1 MRNKTYEL
9 YITKNNVTGCVYG
22 GKHSY
27 TNKRGVYLGSGFR
40 LKRAFK
46 KYGKENFSVRI
57 LRLKLASEEDMNA
70 REIRLI
76 RLLKYVFKDKCY
88 NIHRGGSG
96 GDYYKYL
103 TPEERL
109 KVNLRISES
118 KKLQYSRGETDAQK
132 LGRTKQS
139 IKLKEKNK
147 NDSEFYNTMK
157 IKLQE
162 KGKRLS
168 ERIKQTG
175 LTEKEVLRNKKRSEL
190 GIYRITFEIRLP
202 DGCSYIET
210 LNSKKFKEK
219 YKTDDSVFAKL
230 RKDSYYKI
238 TKIQHKTKHKF
249 PLGTEFIQIKN

>member
-9 YITKNNVTGCVYG
+9 YITKNNITGGVYG

-27 TNKRGVYLGSGFR
+27 LNKRGLYLGSGFR

-57 LRLKLASEEDMNA
+57 LRLQLTSEADMNIK
-70 REIRLI
+70 EIRLI
-76 RLLKYVFKDKCY
+76 RLLKYIFKDKCY

-103 TPEERL
+103 TPEER
-109 KVNLRISES
+109 KEVNLRISIS
-118 KKLQYSRGETDAQK
+118 KKLQYSKGETVAQQA
-132 LGRTKQS
+132 GRKKQS
-139 IKLKEKNK
+139 ATLKEKNK
-147 NDSEFYNTMK
+147 NDSEFYNNMK
-157 IKLQE
+157 IKLIE

-168 ERIKQTG
+168 ERIKLTG
-175 LTEKEVLRNKKRSEL
+175 LTEKELQRNKKRSDL
-190 GIYRITFEIRLP
+190 GVYRVTYEVRLP
-202 DGCSYIET
+202 DGYSYTET
-210 LNSKKFKEK
+210 LSSKKFKEK

-230 RKDSYYKI
+230 RKNNYYKV
-238 TKIQHKTKHKF
+238 TKIQFNTKHNF

>member
-9 YITKNNVTGCVYG
+9 YITKNIITGCVYG

-27 TNKRGVYLGSGFR
+27 SNKRGMYLGSGFR

-46 KYGKENFSVRI
+46 KYGKDNFSVRI

-76 RLLKYVFKDKCY
+76 RLLKYIFKDKCY

-109 KVNLRISES
+109 KVNLRISQS

-132 LGRTKQS
+132 LGHKKQS
-139 IKLKEKNK
+139 TTLKEKNK
-147 NDSEFYNTMK
+147 NDLEYRERMLD
-157 IKLQE
+157 IWRR
-162 KGKRLS
+162 KGRVLS
-168 ERIKQTG
+168 DRVTAHGLTAKELERNLNNGIKQTRLYNILISYPSG
-175 LTEKEVLRNKKRSEL
+175 NSET
-190 GIYRITFEIRLP
+190 ITI
-202 DGCSYIET
+202 
-210 LNSKKFKEK
+210 NSKKFKTI
-219 YKTDDSVFAKL
+219 YKTDDSMFSTL
-230 RKDSYYKI
+230 RKTGVYTVNIRRS
-238 TKIQHKTKHKF
+238 TTKHPF
-249 PLGTEFIQIKN
+249 PIGTQLTIKYT